1 MLRVC
6 DLYYN
11 RDVSQSDIASVMGIS
26 RPTVARLLQS
36 AKQKE
41 IVKIIICDP
50 QERRHSELERKLEKL
65 YRLREVIVVD
75 TIKEEQQQKD
85 ALGKATAGYLKSVMK
100 DGFVIGVAMGTT
112 LRYIAPYATKQ
123 FQKLMF
129 VPLIGGSGDIDITL
143 HANQVVELLSKAY
156 GGESTHLYAPA
167 MVSRVQTK
175 RELLKDESVSRVTD
189 MYNRLDVAVM
199 GIGTGDLSSTVLR
212 SGYYSEEMK
221 ECVRSLGIC
230 GDICM
235 QLFDRT
241 GNLDLVEYNKHVIG
255 IHPTK
260 LKQIPYAI
268 GVAGGVHKAEAL
280 YGSMQGKFIN
290 VLVTDQECAEKLC
303 QMAQEE
309 G

>member
-11 RDVSQSDIASVMGIS
+11 RDISQSDIAKLMEIS
-26 RPTVARLLQS
+26 RPTVAKLLQS

-50 QERRHSELERKLEKL
+50 QERGHSELERQLEKL
-65 YRLREVIVVD
+65 YKLQEVIVVD
-75 TIKEEQQQKD
+75 TVEEEQQQKD
-85 ALGKATAGYLKSVMK
+85 ALGKAAAGYLKAVMK

-112 LRYIAPYATKQ
+112 LRYIAPYASKQ
-123 FQKLMF
+123 YQDLTF

-143 HANQVVELLSKAY
+143 HANHVVELLAKAY
-156 GGESTHLYAPA
+156 GGTSLHLYAPA

-175 RELLKDESVSRVTD
+175 RELLKEDSVRRVTD
-189 MYNRLDVAVM
+189 YYNHLDVAMM
-199 GIGTGDLSSTVLR
+199 GIGTGTESSTVLR
-212 SGYYSEEMK
+212 SGYYTEEMK
-221 ECVRSLGIC
+221 AQARISGAC

-235 QLFDRT
+235 QLYDHD
-241 GNLDLVEYNKHVIG
+241 GNLEILEHNKHVIG

-268 GVAGGVHKAEAL
+268 GIAGGVHKAEAIC
-280 YGSMQGKFIN
+280 GAIRGKYIN
-290 VLVTDQECAEKLC
+290 VLITDQKCG
-303 QMAQEE
+303 EE
-309 G
+309 LLRLGAV